1 MKAAYQL
8 TRPALLWQ
16 LLMVVAVLLP
26 HSLRLPW
33 WLPLMTL
40 GALGWR
46 LWVHLGR
53 TSFPHWSVKFMM
65 AVTAGIGVIASIGRG
80 NGPELAVALLFAGF
94 SLKLLEIYKRRD
106 ALVLIYVAYFLAAT
120 ELLFGQTLL
129 HALYVALL
137 IVLITAALNA
147 VYQSERHPDFW
158 RPLRASVRLALPAL
172 PLMVVLFVLMP
183 RIGPIWYAPL
193 AQEEARTGLSDTLS
207 PGDVSRLTGSS
218 EIVFRAEFD
227 NGRSPPPSS
236 LYWRGLTYD
245 LFDGRRWE
253 AEGRRTLSQSAQPLP
268 PEPGALLRYRITQEP
283 SGRSWVYALD
293 YPVSAPWP
301 LRLLANQTLRAPARI
316 RQRVDFSL
324 ASRLSASS
332 YQPLSAAQRERY
344 LALPEQ
350 GNARAREMALSWRA
364 QDSSTEALVA
374 RALALYARE
383 FRYTLTPERLGDD
396 SIDDFLFDTREGF
409 CGHFAS
415 SLTFLLRAAGVPA
428 RIVGGYLG
436 GEWNPYES
444 YLVVRQFEAHAW
456 TEVWYEGRGWVRVD
470 PTAAVAPERIEQSA
484 EQLLASQP
492 GFLADTPLSP
502 VRFGHIGWIT
512 TLRLRADAL
521 NFVWHRWVLSYQ
533 LRQGELLQKLFGD
546 LALWKLA
553 LALLIPFSVVLGWVA
568 LGLLR
573 QRRPRTKN
581 PVDAALLRLS
591 SKFERR
597 GLGRRPGEPVGTY
610 AQRVALARPDLAPM
624 IGTVARLYVQ
634 LRYAEDAGPALQRA
648 YLAAVRACLRQL

>member
-1 MKAAYQL
+1 MKAVYQL

-26 HSLRLPW
+26 HSQRLPW

-65 AVTAGIGVIASIGRG
+65 AVTAGIGVVMSIGRG

-120 ELLFGQTLL
+120 ELLFGQSLL
-129 HALYVALL
+129 HALYIALVL
-137 IVLITAALNA
+137 VLITAALNS

-158 RPLRASVRLALPAL
+158 RPLRASVRLLLPAL
-172 PLMVVLFVLMP
+172 PLMVVLFVLVP

-218 EIVFRAEFD
+218 DVAFRVQFD
-227 NGRSPPPSS
+227 NGRPPPASS
-236 LYWRGLTYD
+236 RYWRGLTYD
-245 LFDGRRWE
+245 RFDGRRWE
-253 AEGRRTLSQSAQPLP
+253 AEADRSPFESPRSESGT
-268 PEPGALLRYRITQEP
+268 LLRYNITQEP
-283 SGRSWVYALD
+283 SGQPWVYALD
-293 YPVSAPWP
+293 YPVAAPWP
-301 LRLLANQTLRAPARI
+301 LRMQANKTLRAPAKI
-316 RQRVDFSL
+316 RQRMDFAL
-324 ASRLSASS
+324 ASRLSSDSFQA
-332 YQPLSAAQRERY
+332 LTAAQRERY
-344 LALPEQ
+344 LVLPEG
-350 GNARAREMALSWRA
+350 GNERARALALSWRTE
-364 QDSSTEALVA
+364 DGSTEGLVA
-374 RALALYARE
+374 RALALYARV
-383 FRYTLTPERLGDD
+383 FRYTLTPQRLGDD
-396 SIDDFLFDTREGF
+396 SIDDFLFDTQEGF

-415 SLTFLLRAAGVPA
+415 SLTFLLRAAGVPT

-456 TEVWYEGRGWVRVD
+456 TEVWHPGRGWVRVD

-484 EQLLASQP
+484 EQLLSSQP
-492 GFLADTPLSP
+492 GFLSDTLLSP
-502 VRFGHIGWIT
+502 VRFGHIGWINA
-512 TLRLRADAL
+512 LRMRADAL

-533 LRQGELLQKLFGD
+533 LRQNDLLQKLLGEVT
-546 LALWKLA
+546 LWKLA
-553 LALLIPFSVVLGWVA
+553 LGLLIPFSLVLGWVA

-573 QRRPRTKN
+573 QRRPKTKD
-581 PVDAALLRLS
+581 PVDAALLRLIAR
-591 SKFERR
+591 FESR
-597 GLGRRPGEPVGTY
+597 GLGRKPGEPVGRY
-610 AQRVALARPDLAPM
+610 AQRIALARPDLAPI
-624 IGTVARLYVQ
+624 IGTVARLYEQ
-634 LRYAEDAGPALQRA
+634 LRYAEGGEPQLHRA
-648 YLAAVRACLRQL
+648 YLAAVRACVRQL

>member
-1 MKAAYQL
+1 MKAVYQL

-33 WLPLMTL
+33 WLPLMTF

-65 AVTAGIGVIASIGRG
+65 AVTAGIGVIMSIGRG

-120 ELLFGQTLL
+120 ELLFGQSLL
-129 HALYVALL
+129 HALYVALVL
-137 IVLITAALNA
+137 VLITAALNS

-158 RPLRASVRLALPAL
+158 RPLRASVRLVLPAL
-172 PLMVVLFVLMP
+172 PLMVVLFVLVP

-193 AQEEARTGLSDTLS
+193 AQTEARTGLSDTLS

-218 EIVFRAEFD
+218 DVAFRVQFD
-227 NGRSPPPSS
+227 SGRPPPASS
-236 LYWRGLTYD
+236 RYWRGLTYD
-245 LFDGRRWE
+245 RFDGRRWE
-253 AEGRRTLSQSAQPLP
+253 AEADRSLFRSPDSESGT
-268 PEPGALLRYRITQEP
+268 LLRYNITQEP
-283 SGRSWVYALD
+283 SGQPWVYALD
-293 YPVSAPWP
+293 YPVAAPWP
-301 LRLLANQTLRAPARI
+301 LRMQANQTLRAPAKI
-316 RQRVDFSL
+316 RQRVDFAL
-324 ASRLSASS
+324 ASRLASDRF
-332 YQPLSAAQRERY
+332 QPLTAAQRERY

-350 GNARAREMALSWRA
+350 GNGRARALALSWRA
-364 QDSSTEALVA
+364 EDGSTEGLVA
-374 RALALYARE
+374 RALALYGRE
-383 FRYTLTPERLGDD
+383 FSYTLTPERLGDD
-396 SIDDFLFDTREGF
+396 SVDDFLFETKEGF

-415 SLTFLLRAAGVPA
+415 SLTFLLRAAGVPT

-436 GEWNPYES
+436 GEWNPYEN

-456 TEVWYEGRGWVRVD
+456 TEVWHQGRGWVRID

-484 EQLLASQP
+484 EQLLSSQP

-502 VRFGHIGWIT
+502 VRFGHIGWINA
-512 TLRLRADAL
+512 LRMRTDAL

-533 LRQGELLQKLFGD
+533 LRQNDLLQKLLGEVT
-546 LALWKLA
+546 LWKLA
-553 LALLIPFSVVLGWVA
+553 LGLLIPFSLVLGWVA

-573 QRRPRTKN
+573 QRRPKTKD

-591 SKFERR
+591 GRFESR
-597 GLGRRPGEPVGTY
+597 GLGRKPGEPVGRY
-610 AQRVALARPDLAPM
+610 AQRIALERPDLAPI
-624 IGTVARLYVQ
+624 IGTVARLYEQ
-634 LRYAEDAGPALQRA
+634 LRYAEGSDAQLHRA
-648 YLAAVRACLRQL
+648 YLAAVRACVRQL